1 MKKMNPFIKKQ
12 LTTIKDYVCQ
22 FIMTAQALSLKVL
35 KKLSTKA
42 AGKPLPKPLPEAAAQ
57 QEPSTSGKTAKSKTK
72 ESNLEKR

>member
-1 MKKMNPFIKKQ
+1 
-12 LTTIKDYVCQ
+12 
-22 FIMTAQALSLKVL
+22 MTAQALSLKVL

-72 ESNLEKR
+72 ESNLEK